1 MNTVAAIIQSRMR
14 STRTPGKAL
23 RPLAGIPMTEHI
35 IKRLQQVTEFDRIV
49 LAVPDSPSEEPLVRL
64 AQDTGIDLVQGPE
77 DDVLQRFILAG
88 DRTGADHILR
98 VCGDNP
104 LIDLNLARS
113 LIRRHL
119 ETNADYTHPEGM
131 IPEGTATELVKLSVL
146 KGIAKTTSLNVYR
159 EHVITYIHAHRKS
172 FKIEKVPAPEY
183 LLNRNYRLTLD
194 TEQDFLLMEKIY
206 DHFYSTLHPIL
217 DLAQILPFLDTHP
230 EYARLNA
237 DVIQKNWRNKIP

>member
-119 ETNADYTHPEGM
+119 ETNADYTHP
-131 IPEGTATELVKLSVL
+131 
-146 KGIAKTTSLNVYR
+146 
-159 EHVITYIHAHRKS
+159 
-172 FKIEKVPAPEY
+172 
-183 LLNRNYRLTLD
+183 
-194 TEQDFLLMEKIY
+194 
-206 DHFYSTLHPIL
+206 
-217 DLAQILPFLDTHP
+217 
-230 EYARLNA
+230 
-237 DVIQKNWRNKIP
+237 